1 MPSLRE
7 GTRVLVRGA
16 ESRGGAHWVRGRA
29 WNWVIGKESW
39 EGHRVQGR
47 NSESKGRAS
56 GLGKRHRVRDR
67 RTQNPGKD
75 AGLGEGLGSQGA
87 TQNP

>member
-7 GTRVLVRGA
+7 GARVLG
-16 ESRGGAHWVRGRA
+16 GGAGSGGGAGGVRVGA
-29 WNWVIGKESW
+29 WNWVIGKESG
-39 EGHRVQGR
+39 EGYWIQAR
-47 NSESKGRAS
+47 NSESRGRAS
-56 GLGKRHRVRDR
+56 GLGKRHGVRDR

>member
-1 MPSLRE
+1 MTSLRE
-7 GTRVLVRGA
+7 GTRVLGRGA
-16 ESRGGAHWVRGRA
+16 GSGGGAGRVRVGA
-29 WNWVIGKESW
+29 WNWVFGKESG
-39 EGHRVQGR
+39 EGYRVRGR

-56 GLGKRHRVRDR
+56 VLEKRHVVRDG

-75 AGLGEGLGSQGA
+75 AELREGLGSQGA